1 MALEGNLSSF
11 GLSEILQ
18 RISVQ
23 QKTGMLTVQAED
35 RSGVMF
41 FRDGKIVSTRDRRR
55 RVRDP
60 FRDYLTRYGVVSRDD
75 LIRISQISSQSK
87 LDLADILT
95 SEGFMTQDELE
106 RHWRKQVQESVHD
119 VLTWEQCSYKFIS
132 NDDIVAGIKTLGEY
146 SVEAMLMESMRRIDE
161 FPQMLAVFPT
171 DGILVTRVVK
181 EGESEKKGTEE
192 DGESNSE
199 RESERDSDSLSLS
212 DDDSDDGD
220 DDGELSR
227 NEKDVLALLTD
238 IISVRDLIGR
248 AKMPLFEVYEA
259 LKLLKEKDLIKVKD
273 ERPEAAGKTRAA
285 GRAARGRSLG
295 NPLPLIAAVLLLCAA
310 GVVGMGD
317 VVRRVVTQGFDAA
330 SIARD
335 DAMERSRLEHALRW
349 RIEAYRARH
358 GYFPPSLEELVTDG
372 LASKSMVRRAN
383 DMSIRYR
390 LTPGRPT
397 YTLL

>member
-18 RISVQ
+18 LISVQ
-23 QKTGMLTVQAED
+23 QKTGMLTVQADD

-41 FRDGKIVSTRDRRR
+41 FRDGKLVSTRDRRR

-60 FRDYLTRYGVVSRDD
+60 FRDYLTRYGVVSRED

-87 LDLADILT
+87 LDLTEILA
-95 SEGFMTQDELE
+95 SEGFMTQDEIDK
-106 RHWRKQVQESVHD
+106 HWRKQVQESVHD

-132 NDDIVAGIKTLGEY
+132 NEDIVAGIRTLGEF

-161 FPQMLAVFPT
+161 FPQMLAMFPT
-171 DGILVTRVVK
+171 DQILVTRVVK
-181 EGESEKKGTEE
+181 EADAEKEKAEGEGQGE
-192 DGESNSE
+192 DKDEGKDEGAGGDGDE
-199 RESERDSDSLSLS
+199 RELSQ
-212 DDDSDDGD
+212 
-220 DDGELSR
+220 
-227 NEKDVLALLTD
+227 NEKAILALLTD
-238 IISVRDLIGR
+238 IVSIRDLVASG
-248 AKMPLFEVYEA
+248 KMPLFEVYEA

-273 ERPEAAGKTRAA
+273 EHPTGAGTTTAA
-285 GRAARGRSLG
+285 GRSARGRSLG
-295 NPLPLIAAVLLLCAA
+295 NPLPLVAAALLLCAA

-317 VVRRVVTQGFDAA
+317 TVRRVATEGVDAA
-330 SIARD
+330 AIARD
-335 DAMERSRLEHALRW
+335 DALERSRLEHSLRW

-358 GYFPPSLEELVTDG
+358 GFYPPSLDALVDEG
-372 LASKSMVRRAN
+372 LASDGMLSRAEE
-383 DMSIRYR
+383 MSLRYR

>member
-18 RISVQ
+18 LISVQ
-23 QKTGMLTVQAED
+23 QKTGMLTVQADD

-41 FRDGKIVSTRDRRR
+41 FRDGKLVSTRDRRR

-87 LDLADILT
+87 LDLTEILA
-95 SEGFMTQDELE
+95 SERFMTGDEIDK
-106 RHWRKQVQESVHD
+106 HWRKQVQESVHD

-132 NDDIVAGIKTLGEY
+132 NEDIVAGIRTLGEF

-161 FPQMLAVFPT
+161 FPQMLAMFPT
-171 DGILVTRVVK
+171 DQMLVTRVVK
-181 EGESEKKGTEE
+181 GVDAEKEKAEGEGEGEGKDEG
-192 DGESNSE
+192 DGG
-199 RESERDSDSLSLS
+199 
-212 DDDSDDGD
+212 DGD
-220 DDGELSR
+220 DRELSQ
-227 NEKDVLALLTD
+227 NETAILALLTD
-238 IISVRDLIGR
+238 IVSIRDLVARG
-248 AKMPLFEVYEA
+248 KMPLFEVYEA

-273 ERPEAAGKTRAA
+273 EHSTGAGTTTAA
-285 GRAARGRSLG
+285 GRSARGRALG
-295 NPLPLIAAVLLLCAA
+295 NPLPFVAAALLFCAA
-310 GVVGMGD
+310 GAVGMGD
-317 VVRRVVTQGFDAA
+317 VVRRVVTEGVDAA
-330 SIARD
+330 AIARD
-335 DAMERSRLEHALRW
+335 DALERSRLEHALRW

-358 GYFPPSLEELVTDG
+358 GFFPPSLDALVTEG
-372 LASKSMVRRAN
+372 LASDAMLSRAEE
-383 DMSIRYR
+383 MSLRYR

>member
-18 RISVQ
+18 LISVQ

-60 FRDYLTRYGVVSRDD
+60 FRDYLTRYGVVSRED

-87 LDLADILT
+87 LDLTDILT
-95 SEGFMTQDELE
+95 SEGFMTQEEIE
-106 RHWRKQVQESVHD
+106 RQWRKQVQESVHD

-132 NDDIVAGIKTLGEY
+132 NEDIVAGIKTLGEY

-161 FPQMLAVFPT
+161 FPQMLTMFPS
-171 DGILVTRVVK
+171 DEILVTRVAK
-181 EGESEKKGTEE
+181 PEKPAEQPTEEKKEKA
-192 DGESNSE
+192 ES
-199 RESERDSDSLSLS
+199 LL
-212 DDDSDDGD
+212 DDDD
-220 DDGELSR
+220 DDDKGKDDDEELSQ
-227 NEKDVLALLTD
+227 NEKDILSLLTD
-238 IISVRDLIGR
+238 IISIRDLIARG
-248 AKMPLFEVYEA
+248 KMPLFEVYESLKA
-259 LKLLKEKDLIKVKD
+259 LKDKGLVKVRD
-273 ERPEAAGKTRAA
+273 DRVGGISTSTS
-285 GRAARGRSLG
+285 RGRTARERKLG
-295 NPLPLIAAVLLLCAA
+295 NPFPLIAAAVILCAA
-310 GVVGMGD
+310 AAFGTGD
-317 VVRRVVTQGFDAA
+317 MVKRVAAEGFNARA
-330 SIARD
+330 FARD
-335 DAMERSRLEHALRW
+335 DGLERARLEHALRW

-358 GYFPPSLEELVTDG
+358 GYLPPSLDVLAKDG
-372 LASKSMVRRAN
+372 LASKGMLHRAEEL
-383 DMSIRYR
+383 SLRYR